1 MSGHQIPPGYS
12 VRPVRLSEVDGYLD
26 GPDVDLAYEVVRQV
40 EASLL
45 PEPDSNREAV
55 RHQLSSP
62 EAVVD
67 EHRILVDPSGR
78 PAGFLLVEV
87 DRIGRKVFIEPSA
100 VPGEELLPG
109 LIDLGL
115 DAADRLCEGAP
126 GWEVETGAYAGD
138 EPFRS
143 ALLDAGFAQVRRFW
157 RMRIDFDGPVPEP
170 APPAGVTRTVAVSTA
185 ERRVLH
191 SVMES
196 AFADHFGSVPARY
209 EAWVGWFEARRDALP
224 ETWWLA
230 WLGGEPVGAIV
241 QDASRVDRG
250 LGYVR
255 SLGVLPSAR
264 KRGIAGWLLQCAFA
278 AAAARGLRGVSLGVD
293 SENPSGAVGLYERHG
308 MRAEQVVDLFRRSTG
323 R

>member
-1 MSGHQIPPGYS
+1 MTVSQLPPGYS

-26 GPDVDLAYEVVRQV
+26 GPDVDLAYEVVRRV

-45 PEPDSNREAV
+45 PEPDTNREAI

-62 EAVVD
+62 EAVID
-67 EHRILVDPSGR
+67 EHRIVEDQAGR
-78 PAGFLLVEV
+78 PTGFLLVEV
-87 DRIGRKVFIEPSA
+87 DPVGRKVFIEPSA
-100 VPGEELLPG
+100 VPGEDLLPA
-109 LIDLGL
+109 LIHLGL
-115 DAADRLCEGAP
+115 DAADRLCEGTP

-157 RMRIDFDGPVPEP
+157 RMRIDFEGPVTEP

-209 EAWVGWFEARRDALP
+209 EAWVGWFEARRDALLQ
-224 ETWWLA
+224 TWWLA
-230 WLGGEPVGAIV
+230 WLDGEPVGAIV

-250 LGYVR
+250 LGYIR

-278 AAAARGLRGVSLGVD
+278 DAAARGLRGVSLGVD
-293 SENPSGAVGLYERHG
+293 SENASGAVGIYERHG
-308 MRAEQVVDLFRRSTG
+308 MRAEQVVDLFRRSVG
-323 R
+323 